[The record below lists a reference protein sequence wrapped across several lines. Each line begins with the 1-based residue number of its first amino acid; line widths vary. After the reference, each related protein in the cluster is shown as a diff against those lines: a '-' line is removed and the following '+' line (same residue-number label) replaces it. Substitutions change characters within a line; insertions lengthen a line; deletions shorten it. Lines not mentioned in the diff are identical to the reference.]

1 MRIRPMRR
9 LLLTATILTLGAATT
24 APSHAVEDPADTPP
38 ETLSQDQVGTQDAS
52 SNVTEGPT
60 ISAQDLAS
68 DKKLDA
74 LPEVAGADDIGIK
87 RCDNPY
93 KKWYTVSGKTN
104 YHVPSWW
111 NGTSYKDGPGGTMTV
126 EVLKAGKISVELSGN
141 ASAEAGVILSKA
153 KAEFGIKVVAEVGVT
168 VGHRY
173 SRVIKNG
180 RYGHMQYG
188 SWGYK
193 VNWTKWETS
202 ADRCGKKKLGFG
214 TAKMPTKEV
223 GWRYWETRS

>member
-1 MRIRPMRR
+1 MRTAPMRR
-9 LLLTATILTLGAATT
+9 LLIPATILALGAAMT
-24 APSHAVEDPADTPP
+24 ATSHAVEEPAGSAP
-38 ETLSQDQVGTQDAS
+38 EAVSPDQAGSQETS
-52 SNVTEGPT
+52 SSAVDSPVM
-60 ISAQDLAS
+60 SAQEIAVEN
-68 DKKLDA
+68 KLDA
-74 LPEVAGADDIGIK
+74 LPEVTGDGDIEVK

-93 KKWYTVSGKTN
+93 KKWYTVSAREN
-104 YHVPSWW
+104 YHVPSRW
-111 NGTSYKDGPGGTMTV
+111 NGTSYKDGPGGKITV
-126 EVLKAGKISVELSGN
+126 EVIKAGKIGVELSGN
-141 ASAEAGVILSKA
+141 VSAEAGIILSKA

-173 SRVIKNG
+173 SRDISPG

-193 VNWTKWETS
+193 TKWAKWETS
-202 ADRCGKKKLGFG
+202 ADRCGKKKLGSG